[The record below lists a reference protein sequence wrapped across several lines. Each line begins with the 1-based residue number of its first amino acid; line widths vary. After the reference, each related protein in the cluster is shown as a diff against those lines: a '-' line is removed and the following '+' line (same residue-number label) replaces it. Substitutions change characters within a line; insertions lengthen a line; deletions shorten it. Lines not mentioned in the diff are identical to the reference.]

1 MITYRNLAAI
11 ASVCLVTTILFGCS
25 QSTST
30 PTVTGSAATG
40 EPSAAPASGTGQ
52 LVASGFGQ
60 RDEYAW
66 VTSLIKNASDTQG
79 QTVTVSFNVLDSAG
93 KLLATASQVESFSTP
108 GQELAVGT
116 QVTISGKAKVAKV
129 EATLDVNED
138 GIGPD
143 EPQPSIPPVATKV
156 VKNEYGTFDAA
167 YEVVNPGATPL
178 KEVRIGV
185 ICFNAG
191 NTIIGGGQ
199 DYPSLIPP
207 SGKIRVD
214 TDVITNGKPAACTA
228 YPSIPG
234 W

>member
-1 MITYRNLAAI
+1 MINFRSLALV
-11 ASVCLVTTILFGCS
+11 ASVCLVASFLFGCS
-25 QSTST
+25 QSTS
-30 PTVTGSAATG
+30 PPAVTGSAATG
-40 EPSAAPASGTGQ
+40 DPSAAPAAGAGQ

-79 QTVTVSFNVLDSAG
+79 QTVTVSFNLFDAAG

-116 QVTISGKAKVAKV
+116 QVTIGGKAKVAKV
-129 EATLDVNED
+129 EATLDVKED

-143 EPQPSIPPVATKV
+143 EPQPSIPPVAAKV
-156 VKNEYGTFDAA
+156 VKNEYGTFDAT
-167 YEVVNPGATPL
+167 YEVVNPGATAL
-178 KEVRIGV
+178 KDVRIGV
-185 ICFNAG
+185 ICTNAAK
-191 NTIIGGGQ
+191 TIIGGGS
-199 DYPSLIPP
+199 DYPDLIPP

-214 TDVITNGKPAACTA
+214 TDVITSGKPTACTA